1 MGNLKGFI
9 SIAPLLV
16 FVGSFLGFG
25 IYYNDFYAIP
35 SPIVA
40 VFGIVSAF
48 VLSKGTINEKTNILL
63 KGCGDSKIL
72 TMCLIYLLAG
82 AFASVSKAIGSV
94 DSIVNFGMVYLSPKY
109 LPAGIFVI
117 ASFLSFAS
125 GTSVGS
131 IVTLAP
137 IVIGLAEKGNAP
149 VGLIGA
155 TLLSG
160 AMFGDNLSLI
170 SDTTIASTQ
179 SLGTDIKDKFRVNF
193 RLAFPAALLSLVLFV
208 FIGLEQ
214 ISISAEAVESY
225 NVFLILPY
233 LLVIS
238 LSLYGINVFI
248 TLFLGVLCSGV
259 IGLYISAFDILLLM
273 KTVYEGFIGMSEI
286 FFLSLLTGGLAA
298 MVEKAGGIKFY

>member
-1 MGNLKGFI
+1 MENRRGFI
-9 SIAPLLV
+9 SIIPLLV
-16 FVGSFLGFG
+16 FVGIFLSFG

-35 SPIVA
+35 SPIIA
-40 VFGIVSAF
+40 ILGIVSAF
-48 VLSKGTINEKTNILL
+48 ILFRGTINEKTNILL

-82 AFASVSKAIGSV
+82 AFATVSKAIGSV
-94 DSIVNFGMVYLSPKY
+94 DSIVNFGMAYLSPQY
-109 LPAGIFVI
+109 LPAGVFII

-137 IVIGLAEKGNAP
+137 LVMGLADKSGSS

-155 TLLSG
+155 ALLSG

-193 RLAFPAALLSLVLFV
+193 RLALPAAILSVVLFIFV
-208 FIGLEQ
+208 GLEQ
-214 ISISAEAVESY
+214 PSVSAQETGRY
-225 NVFLILPY
+225 NLFLVLPY
-233 LLVIS
+233 LL
-238 LSLYGINVFI
+238 NRFVFI
-248 TLFLGVLCSGV
+248 WN
-259 IGLYISAFDILLLM
+259 
-273 KTVYEGFIGMSEI
+273 
-286 FFLSLLTGGLAA
+286 
-298 MVEKAGGIKFY
+298 